1 MLKVVI
7 ADDEAR
13 ILSLIRLLP
22 DWDALGME
30 VAGTAGNG
38 LEALALIER
47 ELTGT
52 RHTVT
57 LLLPYSQGGQVDTL
71 HQRTQVQEVS
81 YEAEGIRIRA
91 VLDDELYGRLRQYV
105 TEEA

>member
-1 MLKVVI
+1 MITAYNKTDV
-7 ADDEAR
+7 AEAPFLAPEGAEVA
-13 ILSLIRLLP
+13 ISAQTGAGIDRLL
-22 DWDALGME
+22 AL
-30 VAGTAGNG
+30 
-38 LEALALIER
+38 LER